1 MKCQSSYIL
10 FTKVSRQLG
19 VFCLSSKGM
28 QNTLTGV
35 TRIQCFTWFQRKP
48 IPRKQAIPTPYKYFV
63 WLFPVDFSFCF
74 SIEAS
79 LSSIFFCR
87 SKIQWSLFSLW
98 YFILSVSV
106 NLVIA
111 LVFIS
116 GRFSADVS
124 SETDHPCEGS

>member
-35 TRIQCFTWFQRKP
+35 TRIQCFTWFQRQKP
-48 IPRKQAIPTPYKYFV
+48 KQKTIPTPNKYFV
-63 WLFPVDFSFCF
+63 WLFSVDFSFCF

-87 SKIQWSLFSLW
+87 SKIQWSLFSLL

-116 GRFSADVS
+116 RRFSADVS